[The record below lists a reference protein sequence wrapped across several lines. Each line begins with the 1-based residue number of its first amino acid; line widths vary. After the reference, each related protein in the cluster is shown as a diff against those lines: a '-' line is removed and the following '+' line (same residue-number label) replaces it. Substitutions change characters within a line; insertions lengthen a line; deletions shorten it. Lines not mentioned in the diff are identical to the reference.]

1 MSRPAANI
9 TLVFILIAYL
19 ALGTAY
25 ALQTPAWQAPDEPAH
40 YNYIQFIAEKQALPI
55 LRKGEYDQAYIEKF
69 TRTPQNTASMS
80 IDPLRYE
87 DYAPPLYYLLS
98 APIYALTAI
107 G

>member
-40 YNYIQFIAEKQALPI
+40 YNYIQFIAEKHALPI
-55 LRKGEYDQAYIEKF
+55 LRKGEYDQAYLEEF
-69 TRTPQNTASMS
+69 TRTPQTSRRCRSSRCVRN
-80 IDPLRYE
+80 
-87 DYAPPLYYLLS
+87 YAPLYYLL
-98 APIYALTAI
+98 AGDL